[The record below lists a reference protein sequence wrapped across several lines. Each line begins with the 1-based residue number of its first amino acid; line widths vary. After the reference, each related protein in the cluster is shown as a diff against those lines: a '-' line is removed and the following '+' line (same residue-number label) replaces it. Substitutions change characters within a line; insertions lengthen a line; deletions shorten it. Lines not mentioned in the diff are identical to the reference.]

1 MYSGPS
7 NMLLKRP
14 IYLQDPTGDK
24 EKCLTRTFKKSRMKS
39 VKHGHHLF
47 FILFLFI
54 HTTIFYRKNSFP
66 YKNKILIKANR
77 KIKPIMNQNV
87 KTNKLPTIHTQG
99 NL

>member
-39 VKHGHHLF
+39 NPSNMAIIYFSFYFYLSILQYYTVKIAF
-47 FILFLFI
+47 RI
-54 HTTIFYRKNSFP
+54 
-66 YKNKILIKANR
+66 KIR
-77 KIKPIMNQNV
+77 Y
-87 KTNKLPTIHTQG
+87 
-99 NL
+99 